1 MSKIKTSRNH
11 TCMRFCQ
18 TVGKRSFE
26 NLWHVNITCDRCFKL
41 SQTWIGSCSMW
52 LVTVEDPLASAMLF
66 GSFKDY
72 VILVDFSVEEH
83 VDLGGT
89 FPLIA
94 LTTEHLECYGFMD
107 YTT

>member
-1 MSKIKTSRNH
+1 MSKFYSSRNH

-26 NLWHVNITCDRCFKL
+26 NLWHVNLTCDRCFTL
-41 SQTWIGSCSMW
+41 LQTWIGSCSMW
-52 LVTVEDPLASAMLF
+52 LVTVEDPLATAVLF
-66 GSFKDY
+66 SSFDEY
-72 VILVDFSVEEH
+72 VIVVDFSVEEH

-94 LTTEHLECYGFMD
+94 LTTEHLECPGFMD